1 VEKGTK
7 ETKKGEIMETI
18 HDGNIYYNVP
28 CKNNCGIQ
36 WLTTDEI
43 EIDNGYCSNCETKEE
58 KK

>member
-1 VEKGTK
+1 
-7 ETKKGEIMETI
+7 METI

-43 EIDNGYCSNCETKEE
+43 EIDNGYGSNCETKEE
-58 KK
+58 E